1 MDASM
6 ITSQLAENKQVFS
19 ALLEG
24 LPSHM
29 YLWRA
34 KPGKWCLLEIIC
46 HLVDEECEDFRARV
60 MHVLETPDLPF
71 SPIDPEGWVKE
82 RDYLKQHYS
91 EKLEEFI
98 EERERSI
105 AWLKSLEAP
114 QWKNTAQHPKLGP
127 LTAKQLL
134 ANWLAHDY
142 HHIRQI
148 NVVKYEYLKEHSKE
162 DLGYAGSW

>member
-29 YLWRA
+29 YLWRS
-34 KPGKWCLLEIIC
+34 KPKKWCLLEIIC
-46 HLVDEECEDFRARV
+46 HLVDEECEDFRARI
-60 MHVLETPDLPF
+60 MHVMDTPDDPF

-82 RDYLKQHYS
+82 REYLKQDYS

-98 EERERSI
+98 EERESSVG
-105 AWLKSLEAP
+105 WLKSLEAP
-114 QWKNTAQHPKLGP
+114 QWKNTTQHPKLGP

-148 NVVKYEYLKEHSKE
+148 NTVKYEYLKEHSKE
-162 DLGYAGSW
+162 DLGYAGKW